1 MSEFAVFDPH
11 PVRAGSAEDS
21 ADSLDA
27 ARSRSPL
34 HDAASPVSLTTQERA
49 GVLLG
54 ERAFLGHLVIRGNAE
69 DPGFVRGVEEA
80 LGLELPVTPMTSA
93 VSETARIH
101 WRSPDE
107 WLLIVPG
114 GEEYRQ
120 EMALRYALSGHVAV
134 VDVSGGQT
142 VVTLSGQHAREVLM
156 KSAPVDVHPR
166 AFPVGRSV
174 TTCFARAQAMISRVG
189 EEQWELVIRRS
200 YADYLWQ
207 WLLDAGQ
214 EYGVALQS

>member
-1 MSEFAVFDPH
+1 MRS
-11 PVRAGSAEDS
+11 GSAEES
-21 ADSLDA
+21 ADSLDGV
-27 ARSRSPL
+27 RTQSPL
-34 HDAASPVSLTTQERA
+34 HDAASPVSLSAQEQA

-54 ERAFLGHLVIRGNAE
+54 ERAFLGHLVIRGSAD
-69 DPGFVRGVEEA
+69 DPDFVSGIEKVLGVA
-80 LGLELPVTPMTSA
+80 LPVTPMTST
-93 VSETARIH
+93 VGEMARLH

-114 GEEYRQ
+114 GEEYRL
-120 EMALRYALSGHVAV
+120 ELALRETLGGHVAV

-142 VVTLSGQHAREVLM
+142 VIMLSGAKAREVLM

-174 TTCFARAQAMISRVG
+174 TTCFARAQAMICRVG
-189 EEQWELVIRRS
+189 EAQWELVIRRS

-207 WLLDAGQ
+207 WLLDSAT
-214 EYGVALQS
+214 EYGVARQG